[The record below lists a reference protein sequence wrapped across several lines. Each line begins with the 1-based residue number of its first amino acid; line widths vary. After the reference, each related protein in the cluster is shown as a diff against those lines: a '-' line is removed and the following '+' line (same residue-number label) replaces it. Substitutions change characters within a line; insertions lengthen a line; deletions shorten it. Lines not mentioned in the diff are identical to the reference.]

1 MAKNTLLPSCR
12 TPSFRAS
19 DGMSNSKRNW
29 DLGGV
34 NSISIQ
40 PIESLWN
47 IHINIILCISE
58 IYMCLSRRNRP
69 IDVKT
74 RRQHSNVIRKKN
86 FFHVSVFLAE
96 NPTKNVSR
104 KHGFTEFFAIAAS
117 NFSLKL
123 ITNWVKNCF
132 KSDFSIDLFQSET
145 DFYPIVIRKTQA
157 SQSVHRS
164 PCTEILVLGVG
175 TCIAFL
181 VHVAVYID
189 WRKEN
194 PLHIDFHTSIWPP
207 LCQTEVFLS
216 FCYFIINTHKR
227 FHQWFRK
234 SNKLAL
240 RSYRT
245 KKPIKS

>member
-12 TPSFRAS
+12 TSSFRAS

-47 IHINIILCISE
+47 IHINMILCISE
-58 IYMCLSRRNRP
+58 IYMCLIGQLMWRLGVNIVILYAKKIPSMFRYFSQ
-69 IDVKT
+69 KT
-74 RRQHSNVIRKKN
+74 
-86 FFHVSVFLAE
+86 L
-96 NPTKNVSR
+96 
-104 KHGFTEFFAIAAS
+104 FFAIAAS
-117 NFSLKL
+117 NFHFSLKL
-123 ITNWVKNCF
+123 ITSWVKNCF

-164 PCTEILVLGVG
+164 SCTEILVLGVG

-181 VHVAVYID
+181 VHVAIYID

-234 SNKLAL
+234 SDKLAL

-245 KKPIKS
+245 KKPVKS